1 MVIEATCIDCGQ
13 TFRYN
18 RIRKPKEPMK
28 RCPKCARKH
37 YASKYLAKHRVDM
50 LVKAETDH
58 GRRVYMDFRRYPAAF
73 SFERLGGEARDYLT
87 RCGAVQQTPIERLR
101 TMNSPAIE
109 L

>member
-50 LVKAETDH
+50 LVKALRKVQAYCAGQKH
-58 GRRVYMDFRRYPAAF
+58 GCRECAFWNTEEEECKLYGSCPIAGDLDDDDAAADT
-73 SFERLGGEARDYLT
+73 STSGKG
-87 RCGAVQQTPIERLR
+87 V
-101 TMNSPAIE
+101 
-109 L
+109 